1 MDGKELSGRI
11 IPISSK
17 QLRARMKAV
26 FKEANVKRVGNG
38 FRHSAISYYL
48 AMFPDVGVSR
58 VSRWSG
64 NSEAR
69 CRKHYLRPEAGKAWF
84 HEVDQLIKK

>member
-38 FRHSAISYYL
+38 ITEAI
-48 AMFPDVGVSR
+48 
-58 VSRWSG
+58 
-64 NSEAR
+64 
-69 CRKHYLRPEAGKAWF
+69 
-84 HEVDQLIKK
+84 IKSSDILKQEWEITV